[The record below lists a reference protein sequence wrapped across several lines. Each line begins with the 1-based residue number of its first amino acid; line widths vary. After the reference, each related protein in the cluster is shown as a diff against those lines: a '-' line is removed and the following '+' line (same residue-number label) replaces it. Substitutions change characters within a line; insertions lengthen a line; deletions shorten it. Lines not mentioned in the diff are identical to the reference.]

1 MLTVGPGTRVYL
13 AVEPVD
19 LRRGHDGLCAAVR
32 AQLGHDP
39 YAGDLYVFL
48 GRRGDRVKILY
59 WERGGLVL
67 HYKHLARGKFHL
79 PRVEPGARE
88 IEIDGTL
95 LTMLLDGI
103 DLRRVPRVDHWQPPT
118 QR

>member
-1 MLTVGPGTRVYL
+1 MLTVGAGTKVYL
-13 AVEPVD
+13 AAEPVD

-39 YAGDLYVFL
+39 YAGHLYVFL

-67 HYKHLARGKFHL
+67 HYKHLARGRFRL
-79 PRVEPGARE
+79 PRIEPGARQV
-88 IEIDGTL
+88 EIDGTT

-103 DLRRVPRVDHWQPPT
+103 DLRRVPRPDHWQPPSSP
-118 QR
+118 